1 MIFTGGK
8 PYFVLN
14 RDGTKYEADEN
25 GVLEAPEQYKD
36 TLIAYGLT
44 PEDEKSV
51 KKTSKTSED
60 VKKTSKDVKKTS
72 KDVNETSEEK

>member
-14 RDGTKYEADEN
+14 RDGARYEADEH

-36 TLIAYGLT
+36 TLIAYGLK
-44 PEDEKSV
+44 PQDAKGAKSTTV
-51 KKTSKTSED
+51 KQ
-60 VKKTSKDVKKTS
+60 
-72 KDVNETSEEK
+72 

>member
-44 PEDEKSV
+44 PEDV
-51 KKTSKTSED
+51 KKTSKTPED
-60 VKKTSKDVKKTS
+60 VKKTP
-72 KDVNETSEEK
+72 EEK

>member
-14 RDGTKYEADEN
+14 RDGARYEADEH

-36 TLIAYGLT
+36 TLIAYGLK
-44 PEDEKSV
+44 PEDA
-51 KKTSKTSED
+51 
-60 VKKTSKDVKKTS
+60 KDVKKA
-72 KDVNETSEEK
+72 SEEK

>member
-36 TLIAYGLT
+36 TLIAYGLK
-44 PEDEKSV
+44 PQDAKGAKSTTV
-51 KKTSKTSED
+51 EQ
-60 VKKTSKDVKKTS
+60 
-72 KDVNETSEEK
+72 